1 MNFAGRIL
9 LSLVLA
15 SAALAA
21 DGVDALRQR
30 FNEPPDEAKPLV
42 RWWWFGPAVVK
53 PQLEREMALM
63 KAGGFGG
70 FEVQPTYPLALDG
83 QYPGL
88 KNLKFLSPEFYDALG
103 FTAAK
108 ARELGLRMDLTLGSG
123 WPYGGPMFAREEAVQ
138 SLRDGGTVAIV
149 SGTTSVAPPPPPADS
164 RRGSVA
170 GPVVAALLGPV
181 TDAPPGTSPYLPL
194 VLENGA
200 ARLPATLHG
209 ATHVRFFSYAQAG
222 LMQVKRPAY
231 GAEGFIVDHYNRAAI
246 DKFIRMIA
254 EPEIAALGAN
264 APYCIFCDSLEISG
278 EGWTPNLPAEF
289 KRRRGYD
296 LVPLLPALFDP
307 AFPKA
312 AEIRADYGRT
322 VAEIFNDTFVDAFSR
337 LAKAHQ
343 SRFRIQAYGTPPTTL
358 STYAH
363 ADIDEGENYN
373 VKVFSGTRWASSA
386 SHLLGRPVTSSEAF
400 TWLHSPV
407 FMAAPL
413 DIKAESNQQ
422 FLNGINQLLFHGWP
436 YTAPGV
442 EYPGWRFYA
451 AAVFNEKNPW
461 WIVMP
466 DVTRYLAR
474 ISYLMRQ
481 GSPANDVALYL
492 PEEDAFTNFT
502 PTSLEMAAAGGRG
515 FLNRMVSPFVAPLL
529 DAGYNFDFVDD
540 GLLVARGRAAD
551 GRLSFGDSHYQVVVV
566 PNVTRIPL
574 AALKKLAAFAE
585 AGGTLIAVGNIPSQ
599 APGYLATEAD
609 HQAIREL
616 SARLFRG
623 ANARGIVLPDAG
635 QLAAQVKSRL
645 QPDVTYATAQPALG
659 FVHRHVGEREIYFL
673 SNTSNQPLTDTPVFR
688 VRDLQPEWW
697 NPVTGRVTP
706 AKVAA
711 RSPAGTAVRVDL
723 PPYGAQI
730 LVFTSRPA
738 RGPAARATSA
748 AEIAPVDL
756 SADWEVSFRNSS
768 AEPNPAPQHFHTLVS
783 WTEIPATKYFSGV
796 AIYEKRVDVPAALL
810 QPGLEQNLDFGAGEA
825 GNVASGAQGFRAN
838 FQPPIGDAA
847 VVFVNGR
854 RAGSVWCPP
863 YRVDV
868 TGLLKPGANDIRIEV
883 ANRAVNY
890 MADTAR
896 HPLPDYAELNAD
908 RTYGGNRF
916 QAQDMNRIQVT
927 PSGLLGR
934 VQLIAVTP
942 DY

>member
-1 MNFAGRIL
+1 
-9 LSLVLA
+9 
-15 SAALAA
+15 
-21 DGVDALRQR
+21 
-30 FNEPPDEAKPLV
+30 
-42 RWWWFGPAVVK
+42 
-53 PQLEREMALM
+53 
-63 KAGGFGG
+63 
-70 FEVQPTYPLALDG
+70 
-83 QYPGL
+83 
-88 KNLKFLSPEFYDALG
+88 
-103 FTAAK
+103 
-108 ARELGLRMDLTLGSG
+108 
-123 WPYGGPMFAREEAVQ
+123 
-138 SLRDGGTVAIV
+138 
-149 SGTTSVAPPPPPADS
+149 
-164 RRGSVA
+164 
-170 GPVVAALLGPV
+170 
-181 TDAPPGTSPYLPL
+181 
-194 VLENGA
+194 
-200 ARLPATLHG
+200 
-209 ATHVRFFSYAQAG
+209 
-222 LMQVKRPAY
+222 
-231 GAEGFIVDHYNRAAI
+231 
-246 DKFIRMIA
+246 
-254 EPEIAALGAN
+254 
-264 APYCIFCDSLEISG
+264 
-278 EGWTPNLPAEF
+278 
-289 KRRRGYD
+289 
-296 LVPLLPALFDP
+296 
-307 AFPKA
+307 
-312 AEIRADYGRT
+312 
-322 VAEIFNDTFVDAFSR
+322 
-337 LAKAHQ
+337 
-343 SRFRIQAYGTPPTTL
+343 
-358 STYAH
+358 
-363 ADIDEGENYN
+363 
-373 VKVFSGTRWASSA
+373 
-386 SHLLGRPVTSSEAF
+386 
-400 TWLHSPV
+400 
-407 FMAAPL
+407 
-413 DIKAESNQQ
+413 
-422 FLNGINQLLFHGWP
+422 
-436 YTAPGV
+436 
-442 EYPGWRFYA
+442 
-451 AAVFNEKNPW
+451 
-461 WIVMP
+461 
-466 DVTRYLAR
+466 
-474 ISYLMRQ
+474 
-481 GSPANDVALYL
+481 
-492 PEEDAFTNFT
+492 
-502 PTSLEMAAAGGRG
+502 
-515 FLNRMVSPFVAPLL
+515 
-529 DAGYNFDFVDD
+529 
-540 GLLVARGRAAD
+540 
-551 GRLSFGDSHYQVVVV
+551 
-566 PNVTRIPL
+566 
-574 AALKKLAAFAE
+574 
-585 AGGTLIAVGNIPSQ
+585 
-599 APGYLATEAD
+599 
-609 HQAIREL
+609 
-616 SARLFRG
+616 
-623 ANARGIVLPDAG
+623 VLPDAG